1 MSKRSMLLISL
12 VLLLGVLAGT
22 SFAQEADAEASAV
35 PTLSQWGLIA
45 MGLALVT
52 VGAIVI
58 VRRKRRIAA

>member
-1 MSKRSMLLISL
+1 MSKKSMLLISL

-22 SFAQEADAEASAV
+22 SAAQEPVEDVQNV
-35 PTLSQWGLIA
+35 PTLSQWGLIV
-45 MGLALVT
+45 MGVALVT

>member
-1 MSKRSMLLISL
+1 MSKKSMLLISL

-22 SFAQEADAEASAV
+22 SLAQEPDADATV

-52 VGAIVI
+52 IGAIVI

>member
-1 MSKRSMLLISL
+1 MSKKSMLLISL

-22 SFAQEADAEASAV
+22 SIAQEPAADEAAI

-45 MGLALVT
+45 MGVALVT